1 MAEKKRLSAVK
12 RTVIGKQV
20 GQLRR
25 AGQLPAVMY
34 GPGVEPVAIQINA
47 REAARVLRYVQGA
60 ELVELVMDGESH
72 NVLLQDLQRDSIRG
86 DFTHADFYAVDM
98 ARPIKA
104 HIPVRLVGTSYAVA
118 SLSGVLV
125 RGLPGIDVQCLPGDL
140 VAVVEADL
148 GPLKEIGNAIHVRD
162 LTVPP
167 AITVLTDGD
176 ELVARVMQ
184 AREEELAVPA
194 APTTAEVEVI
204 EKGKTEEEGEG
215 EAAPAAAAPA
225 AKPKAK

>member
-1 MAEKKRLSAVK
+1 MAEKKKLSAER
-12 RTVIGKQV
+12 RTVTGKQV

-25 AGQLPAVMY
+25 AGQLPGVLY
-34 GPGVEPVAIQINA
+34 GPGVEPAAIQVNA
-47 REAARVLRYVQGA
+47 REAARVLRHVQGA
-60 ELVELVMDGESH
+60 ELVELALEGETR

-98 ARPIKA
+98 SRPIRA
-104 HIPVRLVGTSYAVA
+104 HVPVRLVGTSYAVA

-125 RGLPGIDVQCLPGDL
+125 RGLSGIDVQCLPGDL

-148 GPLKEIGNAIHVRD
+148 GALKEIGNALHVRD
-162 LTVPP
+162 LTLPA

-176 ELVARVMQ
+176 ELVARIMQ
-184 AREEELAVPA
+184 AREEELPVPA

-204 EKGKTEEEGEG
+204 EKGKTEEEGEA
-215 EAAPAAAAPA
+215 EAAAPA

>member
-1 MAEKKRLSAVK
+1 MAEKKKLSAER

-25 AGQLPAVMY
+25 SGQLPAVVY
-34 GPGVEPVAIQINA
+34 GPGVEPMAIQLNA
-47 REAARVLRYVQGA
+47 REAARILRNVQGA
-60 ELVELVMDGESH
+60 ELVELVVEGEAR

-140 VAVVEADL
+140 VAVLEADL
-148 GPLKEIGNAIHVRD
+148 AALKEIGTALHVRD

-184 AREEELAVPA
+184 AREEELPVPA

-204 EKGKTEEEGEG
+204 EKGKIEEEGEG
-215 EAAPAAAAPA
+215 EAAPAAAA